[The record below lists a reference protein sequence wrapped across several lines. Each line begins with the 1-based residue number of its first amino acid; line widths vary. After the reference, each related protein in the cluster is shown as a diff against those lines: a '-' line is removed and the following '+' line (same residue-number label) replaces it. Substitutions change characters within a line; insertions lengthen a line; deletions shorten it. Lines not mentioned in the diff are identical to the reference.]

1 MVDHAK
7 ELVEFLA
14 KYQWTWEVKIT
25 RFFVD
30 NHWQRIPIEVNVQ
43 LGYSSYLDH
52 TCFCANSGE
61 K

>member
-43 LGYSSYLDH
+43 LG
-52 TCFCANSGE
+52 
-61 K
+61 